1 MRRYLLHYLV
11 MRSPLPN
18 CMLLG
23 ASALLLVSCATPKEE
38 IRTAE
43 AVKPGQHPERPLFE
57 WNGGDS
63 TGPVSIS
70 ISLKEQKARIFRAG
84 QPVGWTYVAT
94 GRNSFPTPRG
104 SFSVQEK
111 QAEKH
116 SNKYGVIVNSDGN
129 VVNGNATAGKHAV
142 PAGGRFLGAPMPH
155 WMRLTSYGV
164 GMHAGPIPN
173 PGSPASHGCI
183 RLPPEMAETLFSVVE
198 VGTPVTI
205 Q

>member
-1 MRRYLLHYLV
+1 MF
-11 MRSPLPN
+11 SPLSN
-18 CMLLG
+18 RFALG

-43 AVKPGQHPERPLFE
+43 VVKPGQHPERPLFE
-57 WNGGDS
+57 WNGADS

-84 QPVGWTYVAT
+84 EPVGWTYVAT
-94 GRNSFPTPRG
+94 GRGSFPTPRG
-104 SFSVQEK
+104 RFHVQEK
-111 QAEKH
+111 LAQKN